1 MLKHI
6 IIYFLLCLACLPI
19 MADSAQFLTING
31 KSNTRVT
38 FALSDEPKISF
49 KDGAMHIVS
58 KLMVFSLN
66 LSEIINYTFSKD
78 PSSIDEISADNDFK
92 LVNGCILFNGLVAG
106 SKIYTYLQ
114 DGRLLNEC
122 TADNNGNANVDLKSL
137 PKGIV
142 ILRSNKMSIKISNK

>member
-1 MLKHI
+1 
-6 IIYFLLCLACLPI
+6 
-19 MADSAQFLTING
+19 
-31 KSNTRVT
+31 
-38 FALSDEPKISF
+38 
-49 KDGAMHIVS
+49 
-58 KLMVFSLN
+58 MVFSLN

-142 ILRSNKMSIKISNK
+142 ILRSNKMSVKISNK